1 MTEILRLGQRPD
13 CIEQLAQW
21 HFAQW
26 GDMNPSSTVE
36 RRIDRL
42 RGHLEPG
49 RVPQTFVAVDGQR
62 LLGSA
67 SLVAADL
74 PARDDL
80 SPWLAS
86 VYVDPP
92 FRNRGIGAAL
102 VQRVAE
108 EAQALGFSTLYLC
121 TPDRARFYANL
132 GWQVIELAE
141 WNGLQVTVME
151 LPLKLGQ

>member
-1 MTEILRLGQRPD
+1 MIEILPLGQRPD
-13 CIEQLAQW
+13 CIDQLAQW

-26 GDMNPSSTVE
+26 GPINPTSTVE
-36 RRIDRL
+36 RRIARL
-42 RGHLEPG
+42 QGHLEPG
-49 RVPQTFVAVDGQR
+49 RVPQTFIAVDGDR

-74 PARDDL
+74 PSREDL

-102 VQRVAE
+102 VQRVAQ
-108 EAQALGFSTLYLC
+108 EARKLSFPVIYLF
-121 TPDRARFYANL
+121 TPDRAAFYANL
-132 GWQVIELAE
+132 GWQIVEHDD
-141 WNGLQVTVME
+141 WNGCQVTVME
-151 LPLKLGQ
+151 LDLNSE

>member
-1 MTEILRLGQRPD
+1 MIKILSLADRSE

-26 GDMNPSSTVE
+26 GPINPTSTVE
-36 RRIDRL
+36 RRIERL

-49 RVPQTFVAVDGQR
+49 RVPQTFVAVDGGR

-74 PARDDL
+74 PSRSDL

-92 FRNRGIGAAL
+92 FRNRGVGAAL
-102 VQRVAE
+102 VKRVAQVSQSL
-108 EAQALGFSTLYLC
+108 AFPTLYLF
-121 TPDRARFYANL
+121 TPDRVAFYANL
-132 GWQVIELAE
+132 GWQVVERDE
-141 WNGLQVTVME
+141 WNGCPVTVME
-151 LPLKLGQ
+151 LKLNGE